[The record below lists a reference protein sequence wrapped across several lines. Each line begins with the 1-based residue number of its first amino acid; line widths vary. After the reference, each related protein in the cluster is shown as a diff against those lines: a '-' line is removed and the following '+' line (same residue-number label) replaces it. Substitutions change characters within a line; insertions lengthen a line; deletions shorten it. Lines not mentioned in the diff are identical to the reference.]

1 MSQISD
7 LKGGIDKQFKS
18 ALDIIAIARLLNDV
32 KRQLVEN
39 GQAEQAERIEQAVN
53 RLADISESM
62 IEAAKVSGRSLA
74 DITRSSW

>member
-1 MSQISD
+1 MSQIAD
-7 LKGGIDKQFKS
+7 LKGGIDTQFRS
-18 ALDIIAIARLLNDV
+18 ALEIVAIARELNGV
-32 KRQLVEN
+32 RRRLAEEGHTVE
-39 GQAEQAERIEQAVN
+39 ADRIEQAVK